1 MPASLFLLY
10 YGPVCGARGRRHSR
24 DLTSTETTRKAID
37 PPHAVPRFALSA
49 WPPVPCRTVRL
60 ARGVV
65 AVTVLVIIAGLGAI
79 AMVAS
84 NVVRRYIPEIVVFL
98 ALGVLI
104 GPEGPLPLINESNI
118 RSLELVTVVA
128 LGAIIFLLGDR
139 LRFDNLRQRL
149 GLLLPLNLLQ
159 LVAAG
164 SLVFVGSRV
173 AGASLQLSLVLAL
186 IAAETGV
193 LTVTATVKEERAR
206 GEFTDLL
213 LASVGVTNVAVAL
226 LFGIAFPFVLAAGVA
241 ATPLTAVTA
250 FAQIV
255 VASTIIGLAGGWV
268 LTRFGA
274 RIETSGELL
283 LFLLITLTA
292 VAGLDLLVDGSVV
305 ISTLIVGVYVVNLAP
320 WLADRYFAAVRSLEA
335 PIYLIFFVVAGAS
348 IHFDDLQTVGVLG
361 VTYVVARSIGKVG
374 GALVGGWLSRPRMPP
389 ARSWAVGY
397 ATLPHAGMAIALV
410 AFVVEQAPALGD
422 EVSAVVLGSI
432 MVFELGGP
440 LLTRRA
446 LRTSGERQQQ
456 SVGPGVDALPDLAT
470 TRTFRRVLI
479 PVGNLRVLLPRLPF
493 LLDLVGNLNAEF
505 VAVHV
510 SQPGSSQDELKVLAL
525 VRRVAEERNIPVRT
539 LHLVNERVV
548 DALVRAAHEEEVDI
562 IVMGQPVRGSPLERS
577 HSQLIASR
585 VMQLVDVP
593 VLIYPVD
600 PANPRD
606 VPSVY
611 LRRATD
617 AEGADA
623 DAGVRPAEE
632 PPGEEA

>member
-1 MPASLFLLY
+1 MTPL
-10 YGPVCGARGRRHSR
+10 
-24 DLTSTETTRKAID
+24 I
-37 PPHAVPRFALSA
+37 
-49 WPPVPCRTVRL
+49 
-60 ARGVV
+60 
-65 AVTVLVIIAGLGAI
+65 IIAGLGAI
-79 AMVAS
+79 AL
-84 NVVRRYIPEIVVFL
+84 VVSKVVQRFVPEIVVFL

-104 GPEGPLPLINESNI
+104 GPEGPLPLINEANI
-118 RSLELVTVVA
+118 RSLNLVTIVA

-139 LRFDNLRQRL
+139 LRFDSMRQQL

-164 SLVFVGSRV
+164 ALVFVGSRL
-173 AGASLQLSLVLAL
+173 AGASVGVSLVLGL

-193 LTVTATVKEERAR
+193 LTVTATVKEERAK

-213 LASVGVTNVAVAL
+213 LAGVGVTNVAVAI
-226 LFGIAFPFVLAAGVA
+226 LFGVAFPFVLAAGVA

-250 FAQIV
+250 FSQIV
-255 VASTIIGLAGGWV
+255 VASTVIGFAGGWV

-283 LFLLITLTA
+283 LFLLITLIS

-305 ISTLIVGVYVVNLAP
+305 ISTLIAGVYVVNLAP
-320 WLADRYFAAVRSLEA
+320 WLADRFFAAVRSLEA

-348 IHFDDLQTVGVLG
+348 IHFDDLQTVGLLG
-361 VTYVVARSIGKVG
+361 VIYVAARTVGKVG
-374 GALVGGWLSRPRMPP
+374 GAMVGGWLSRPRMRP
-389 ARSWAVGY
+389 ATSWAIGY
-397 ATLPHAGMAIALV
+397 GTLPHAGMAIALV

-432 MVFELGGP
+432 LVFELGGP

-446 LRTSGERQQQ
+446 LRASGERRQQ
-456 SVGPGVDALPDLAT
+456 SLGPGEDLLPDLAT

-479 PVGNLRVLLPRLPF
+479 PVGSLRVLLPRLPF

-510 SQPGSSQDELKVLAL
+510 SLPGSSQDELKVLAL

-539 LHLVNERVV
+539 LHLVNERVA
-548 DALVRAAHEEEVDI
+548 DALVRAAHDEDVDI

-577 HSQLIASR
+577 HSQLIVRR
-585 VMQLVDVP
+585 VMQMVDVP
-593 VLIYPVD
+593 VLVYPVD

-617 AEGADA
+617 AEDADA
-623 DAGVRPAEE
+623 DAGSRPAQE
-632 PPGEEA
+632 PATRRDPDTEV

>member
-1 MPASLFLLY
+1 MTP
-10 YGPVCGARGRRHSR
+10 
-24 DLTSTETTRKAID
+24 
-37 PPHAVPRFALSA
+37 
-49 WPPVPCRTVRL
+49 
-60 ARGVV
+60 
-65 AVTVLVIIAGLGAI
+65 LVIIAGLGAI
-79 AMVAS
+79 ALVVS
-84 NVVRRYIPEIVVFL
+84 TVVRRFVPEIVVFL

-104 GPEGPLPLINESNI
+104 GPEGPLPLINERNI
-118 RSLELVTVVA
+118 RSLNLVTIVA

-139 LRFDNLRQRL
+139 LRFDSMRQQL

-164 SLVFVGSRV
+164 ALVFFGSRL
-173 AGASLQLSLVLAL
+173 AGAPVGLSLVLGL

-213 LASVGVTNVAVAL
+213 LASVGVTNVAVAI
-226 LFGIAFPFVLAAGVA
+226 LFGVTFPFVLAAGVA

-255 VASTIIGLAGGWV
+255 VASTVIGFAGGWV

-283 LFLLITLTA
+283 LFLLITLIS

-320 WLADRYFAAVRSLEA
+320 WLADRFFAAVRSLEA
-335 PIYLIFFVVAGAS
+335 PIYLVFFVVAGAS
-348 IHFDDLQTVGVLG
+348 IHFDDLQTVGLLG
-361 VTYVVARSIGKVG
+361 VIYVAARTVGKVG
-374 GALVGGWLSRPRMPP
+374 GAMVGGWLSRPRMRP
-389 ARSWAVGY
+389 ATSWAIGY
-397 ATLPHAGMAIALV
+397 GTLPHAGMAIALV

-432 MVFELGGP
+432 VVFELGGP

-446 LRTSGERQQQ
+446 LRASGERRQQ
-456 SVGPGVDALPDLAT
+456 SLGPGEELLPDLAT

-479 PVGNLRVLLPRLPF
+479 PVGSLRVLLPRLPF

-539 LHLVNERVV
+539 VHLVNERVA
-548 DALVRAAHEEEVDI
+548 DALVRAAHDEDVDI

-577 HSQLIASR
+577 HSQLIVSR
-585 VMQLVDVP
+585 VMHMVDVP
-593 VLIYPVD
+593 VLVYPVD

-617 AEGADA
+617 AEDADA
-623 DAGVRPAEE
+623 DAGSRPAQEPTTEE
-632 PPGEEA
+632 DSETDS

>member
-1 MPASLFLLY
+1 MTPL
-10 YGPVCGARGRRHSR
+10 
-24 DLTSTETTRKAID
+24 I
-37 PPHAVPRFALSA
+37 
-49 WPPVPCRTVRL
+49 
-60 ARGVV
+60 
-65 AVTVLVIIAGLGAI
+65 IIAGLGAI
-79 AMVAS
+79 AL
-84 NVVRRYIPEIVVFL
+84 VVSKVVQRFVPEIVVFL

-104 GPEGPLPLINESNI
+104 GPEGPLPLINEANI
-118 RSLELVTVVA
+118 RSLNLVTIVA

-139 LRFDNLRQRL
+139 LRFDSMRQQL

-164 SLVFVGSRV
+164 ALVFVGSRL
-173 AGASLQLSLVLAL
+173 AGASVGVSLVLGL

-193 LTVTATVKEERAR
+193 LTVTATVKEERAK

-213 LASVGVTNVAVAL
+213 LAGVGVTNVAVAI
-226 LFGIAFPFVLAAGVA
+226 LFGVAFPFVLAAGVA

-255 VASTIIGLAGGWV
+255 VASTVIGFAGGWV

-283 LFLLITLTA
+283 LFLLITLIS

-305 ISTLIVGVYVVNLAP
+305 ISTLIAGVYVVNLAP
-320 WLADRYFAAVRSLEA
+320 WLADRFFAAVRSLEA

-348 IHFDDLQTVGVLG
+348 IHFDDLQTVGLLG
-361 VTYVVARSIGKVG
+361 VIYVAARTVGKVG
-374 GALVGGWLSRPRMPP
+374 GAMVGGWLSRPRMRP
-389 ARSWAVGY
+389 ATSWAIGY
-397 ATLPHAGMAIALV
+397 GTLPHAGMAIALV

-432 MVFELGGP
+432 LVFELGGP

-446 LRTSGERQQQ
+446 LRASGERRQQ
-456 SVGPGVDALPDLAT
+456 SLGPGEDLLPDLAT

-479 PVGNLRVLLPRLPF
+479 PVGSLRVLLPRLPF

-510 SQPGSSQDELKVLAL
+510 SLPGSSQDELKVLAL

-539 LHLVNERVV
+539 LHLVNERVA
-548 DALVRAAHEEEVDI
+548 DALVRAAHDEDVDI

-577 HSQLIASR
+577 HSQLIVRR
-585 VMQLVDVP
+585 VMQMVDVP
-593 VLIYPVD
+593 VLVYPVD

-617 AEGADA
+617 AEDADA
-623 DAGVRPAEE
+623 DAGSRPAQE
-632 PPGEEA
+632 PATRRDPDTEV

>member
-1 MPASLFLLY
+1 MTPL
-10 YGPVCGARGRRHSR
+10 
-24 DLTSTETTRKAID
+24 I
-37 PPHAVPRFALSA
+37 
-49 WPPVPCRTVRL
+49 
-60 ARGVV
+60 
-65 AVTVLVIIAGLGAI
+65 IIAGLGAI
-79 AMVAS
+79 ALIVS
-84 NVVRRYIPEIVVFL
+84 KVVQRFVPEIVVFL

-104 GPEGPLPLINESNI
+104 GPEGPLPLINEDNI
-118 RSLELVTVVA
+118 RSLNLVTIVA

-139 LRFDNLRQRL
+139 LRFDSMRQQL

-164 SLVFVGSRV
+164 ALVFLGSRL
-173 AGASLQLSLVLAL
+173 AGASVGLSLVLGL

-213 LASVGVTNVAVAL
+213 LAGVGVTNVAVAI
-226 LFGIAFPFVLAAGVA
+226 LFGVTFPFVLAAGVA

-255 VASTIIGLAGGWV
+255 VASTVIGLAGGWV

-283 LFLLITLTA
+283 LFLLITLVS

-320 WLADRYFAAVRSLEA
+320 WLADRFFAAVRSLEA

-348 IHFDDLQTVGVLG
+348 IHFDDLQTVGLLG
-361 VTYVVARSIGKVG
+361 VIYVAARTVGKVG
-374 GALVGGWLSRPRMPP
+374 GAMVGGWLSRPRMRP
-389 ARSWAVGY
+389 ATSWAIGY
-397 ATLPHAGMAIALV
+397 GTLPHAGMAIALV
-410 AFVVEQAPALGD
+410 AFVVEQAPTLGD

-432 MVFELGGP
+432 VVFELGGP

-446 LRTSGERQQQ
+446 LRASGERRQQPL
-456 SVGPGVDALPDLAT
+456 GPGEDLLPDLAT

-479 PVGNLRVLLPRLPF
+479 PVGSLRVLLPRLPF
-493 LLDLVGNLNAEF
+493 LLDLVGNLNAQF

-539 LHLVNERVV
+539 LHLVSERVA
-548 DALVRAAHEEEVDI
+548 DALVRAAHDEDVDI

-577 HSQLIASR
+577 HSQLIVSR

-593 VLIYPVD
+593 VLVYPVD

-617 AEGADA
+617 AEDADA
-623 DAGVRPAEE
+623 DAGSMPAQE
-632 PPGEEA
+632 PTTSRDPETDL